1 MCQDI
6 IHQWAYQ
13 DHALLSC
20 VFIGPSRLSLDFA
33 FQSIATAHEAGQPIV
48 SYVLKV
54 VKVLP
59 ENARVGYKSC
69 ARSLQ
74 LPSSIAFDY

>member
-1 MCQDI
+1 MGLSGSC
-6 IHQWAYQ
+6 
-13 DHALLSC
+13 AL
-20 VFIGPSRLSLDFA
+20 VMRLYRAEPPESGFRFPKPANLYS
-33 FQSIATAHEAGQPIV
+33 SIATAHEAGQPIV